1 MKSYRIEE
9 AQSGEEEGEY
19 LWVTLGFASEENP
32 LDVLHIVCSCEI
44 EPQDRD
50 GGMDAIYLE
59 RDDQSR
65 GGYGGAE
72 RIVAGE
78 QTVEVVFNATG
89 LRDLEFGDSLSLQ
102 WPTQLAG
109 KAEALRILAR
119 MREYE
124 CGRVIESA

>member
-1 MKSYRIEE
+1 MKTYRIEE
-9 AQSGEEEGEY
+9 AQSGEEDGEY
-19 LWVTLGFASEENP
+19 LWVTLGFASEENS

-44 EPQDRD
+44 EAQDRA

-72 RIVAGE
+72 RIAVGE
-78 QTVEVVFNATG
+78 RSVEVVFNAAG
-89 LRDLEFGDSLSLQ
+89 LRDLEFSEGLILH
-102 WPTQLAG
+102 WPAELAG

-124 CGRVIESA
+124 CGRVIEPI

>member
-1 MKSYRIEE
+1 MKTYRIEE
-9 AQSGEEEGEY
+9 VHCGEEEDEY
-19 LWVTLGFASEENP
+19 LWVTLGFVSEEND
-32 LDVLHIVCSCEI
+32 LDVLHIVCACQVG
-44 EPQDRD
+44 PQDRA
-50 GGMDAIYLE
+50 GAMDRIYLE

-78 QTVEVVFNATG
+78 NSVEVLFNAAG
-89 LRDLEFGDSLSLQ
+89 LDQLEFGGSLSLQ
-102 WPTQLAG
+102 WPPDLAG

-124 CGRVIESA
+124 CGGVVESA

>member
-1 MKSYRIEE
+1 MKTYRIEE
-9 AQSGEEEGEY
+9 AQSGEEEDEY

-65 GGYGGAE
+65 GGYGGVE
-72 RIVAGE
+72 RIAVGE
-78 QTVEVVFNATG
+78 RSIDVVFNGAG

-102 WPTQLAG
+102 WPAQLAG